1 MMCGVKHVRH
11 AFSVALAMLALLRPL
26 PAHAQQMN
34 SSLQQRSDA
43 STLTPSLNALS
54 QTLTPA
60 PPNPFQRPGNAVHKT
75 ADDADAP
82 DSLLYLMNRTWV
94 STSAAYSF
102 AAPPSFYAPQHN
114 DFDPAIWN
122 SSVSGAVSASVR
134 RSGTTSVR
142 MSGDLENYGQRR
154 QSGTSGDPGTQTL
167 TMEWEFSQLLPTRL
181 GALEVAAGR
190 YQQQLV
196 SNRAFA
202 NGPLT
207 DVLMGYSASSVG
219 FETSFTLPDKNI
231 GLTVRYGTERVG
243 FEAGKSHATTFE
255 FSWTW

>member
-1 MMCGVKHVRH
+1 MSGYKDLRH
-11 AFSVALAMLALLRPL
+11 ACLIAVAIWVFLRPL
-26 PAHAQQMN
+26 SAHTQQLT
-34 SSLQQRSDA
+34 SSLQDRSGEADSSVPAAA
-43 STLTPSLNALS
+43 STQSMPFAS
-54 QTLTPA
+54 
-60 PPNPFQRPGNAVHKT
+60 PNPFQRPGNSVCKT
-75 ADDADAP
+75 GDDADSS
-82 DSLLYLMNRTWV
+82 DSLFFLMNRTWV
-94 STSAAYSF
+94 TTSAAYAF

-122 SSVSGAVSASVR
+122 SSMSGVVSASIR
-134 RSGTTSVR
+134 RGGTTSVR

-154 QSGTSGDPGTQTL
+154 QAGASGDPGTQTL
-167 TMEWEFSQLLPTRL
+167 TMEWELSQLLPTRFGL
-181 GALEVAAGR
+181 LEVAGGR

-231 GLTVRYGTERVG
+231 GLTIRYGTERVG
-243 FEAGKSHATTFE
+243 FEAGKSHTTMFE
-255 FSWTW
+255 LSWTW